1 MLHFVRI
8 NLLPKKKNLE
18 LAETTPHSVKMAS
31 IDEVLIFSPFSFFLD
46 SLLSDSGSPAPAG
59 SESLSSNVMIYS
71 GEGDGNNILEVV
83 VGACL
88 FFSLV

>member
-1 MLHFVRI
+1 
-8 NLLPKKKNLE
+8 
-18 LAETTPHSVKMAS
+18 MAS

-46 SLLSDSGSPAPAG
+46 SLLSDSDSPAPAG
-59 SESLSSNVMIYS
+59 SESLLSSVMIYS